1 MSRAAVSSPSPSC
14 GLRAA
19 FGTKGRA
26 VYVGDQPINDRFALR
41 SSQSASR
48 RRADDGSVAGVK
60 DGLVAGLQDIKAAIL
75 SAVFFCLRQAVP
87 YRKLEDPGMPDELD
101 MHRGLLI
108 LQ

>member
-1 MSRAAVSSPSPSC
+1 
-14 GLRAA
+14 
-19 FGTKGRA
+19 
-26 VYVGDQPINDRFALR
+26 
-41 SSQSASR
+41 
-48 RRADDGSVAGVK
+48 VK